1 MTSQSPNIEV
11 KPIKLLITIVD
22 QGQGEAVQR
31 LLRQVGNHYHIV
43 LSGMGTAKSDILE
56 LFGLRE
62 TRKDVLIS
70 AIRKD
75 KIAEALDLLREQMH
89 IDQPGHGIAFTVPI
103 NSVGGLSTLKIL
115 ASDDAEED
123 L

>member
-1 MTSQSPNIEV
+1 MTSESPKVEV
-11 KPIKLLITIVD
+11 KSIKLLFTIVD

-31 LLRQVGNHYHIV
+31 LLRQVGNYYHIV

-70 AIRKD
+70 AIRRD
-75 KIAEALDLLREQMH
+75 RIAEVLELLREQLH
-89 IDQPGHGIAFTVPI
+89 IDQPGHGIAFTLPI
-103 NSVGGLSTLKIL
+103 SSVGGLSGLKIL
-115 ASDDAEED
+115 ASDAAEEE